1 MRNPKPSKKK
11 QLHKYARFSGIAFQM
26 IVIIVLGAYAGQR
39 LDKAYPNK
47 YQLFTISFSFVALGV
62 SMYYVISQVNK
73 TPK

>member
-1 MRNPKPSKKK
+1 
-11 QLHKYARFSGIAFQM
+11 M
-26 IVIIVLGAYAGQR
+26 IIIIVLGAYAGQR